1 MSKWTWAKGWSNK
14 LDKNV
19 IAVSVSVCCMCI
31 CICICISAS
40 TSNLRY
46 STWWIILKLN
56 IWCMPISLILDVDDS
71 GIKRFLPMR
80 LMYLENYSST
90 NIWVWFYFSNSVL
103 CGFHLLCLK
112 IPKILL
118 GIPNIL
124 MYQNRVTNSSLLIIT
139 TISTLYW
146 VLTTFRHHYLI

>member
-1 MSKWTWAKGWSNK
+1 MVDMSKWTWAKGWSNK

-19 IAVSVSVCCMCI
+19 IAVSVSVC
-31 CICICISAS
+31 CICISAS

-56 IWCMPISLILDVDDS
+56 IWCMPISLMLDVDDS

-90 NIWVWFYFSNSVL
+90 NIWVSFYFSNSIL
-103 CGFHLLCLK
+103 CIFHLLCLK